1 MDMFRSVVA
10 PVVKENPVFTD
21 FLLTVLYPVCCT
33 QFCCDSVP
41 FCPRMEEEEIW
52 STDSRDYEL
61 LGIVGRVG
69 IAEVSS
75 FG

>member
-33 QFCCDSVP
+33 QFCCDPVLNSVVTQ
-41 FCPRMEEEEIW
+41 FLFVHGWKKRKSGLQIQGIMNCW
-52 STDSRDYEL
+52 EL
-61 LGIVGRVG
+61 SVV
-69 IAEVSS
+69 
-75 FG
+75 